1 MSTPRSADIVIC
13 GAGMA
18 GAAAAYHLAVRHGAK
33 RVVLIDEREPITL
46 TSDKGTQAYR
56 NWFGGPGDA
65 MVRFMNRSIDL
76 LEALAEESGNAF
88 DLQRRGYLFVTGN
101 SAHVEKFRASGLEN
115 EALGAG
121 TLREHPGALPYHPAP
136 AHSWKEQ
143 PTGADL
149 ITDRALMRD
158 HFPYVTDR
166 AAGMLHVRRAGSLD
180 APKLGEYLLARARDA
195 GVVIVR
201 DRMTAVESSNGGISG
216 VALASGDSIRTG
228 ILVLTPGPL
237 LQDAGRM
244 LGIELRV
251 SLELHGKLTLQD
263 HLGVIPRDSPM
274 TIWSD
279 PVELEWSPGE
289 RERLFASPDG
299 QRLTSPMPSGIHVR
313 PRDDGR
319 PNTIFLIWTYHLE
332 PEVFAWPP
340 QFDANYGEA
349 VIRALAHMIPG
360 MRAYFGKATEAYVDG
375 GYYCKTPENRPLV
388 GPLEVRGA
396 YVAAALSGYGIMA
409 SQAAGDLVAAHVM
422 GSDLPTYERWFRPDR
437 YENPE
442 YRDLLGSWDALSGQL

>member
-1 MSTPRSADIVIC
+1 
-13 GAGMA
+13 MA
-18 GAAAAYHLAVRHGAK
+18 GVAVAYHLAVRHGAK
-33 RVVLIDEREPITL
+33 RVVLVDEREPITL

-65 MVRFMNRSIDL
+65 MVGFMNRSIDL
-76 LEALAEESGNAF
+76 LEELAEESGNAF
-88 DLQRRGYLFVTGN
+88 DLQRRGYLFVTGDN
-101 SAHVEKFRASGLEN
+101 AQVEKLRASGREN

-121 TLREHPGALPYHPAP
+121 SLREHPGSVPYCAAP
-136 AHSWKEQ
+136 AHGWKDQ

-149 ITDRALMRD
+149 ITDRALMRE

-166 AAGMLHVRRAGSLD
+166 AVGMLHVRRAGSLD

-195 GVVIVR
+195 GVEIVR
-201 DRMTAVESSNGGISG
+201 DRMTDVARSPAGVSG
-216 VALASGDSIRTG
+216 VTFASGDSIRTG
-228 ILVLTPGPL
+228 TLVLAPGPL
-237 LQDAGRM
+237 LKDAAHL
-244 LGIELRV
+244 LGIELPV

-274 TIWSD
+274 TIWFD
-279 PVELEWSPGE
+279 PVELEWSHGE
-289 RERLFASPDG
+289 RERLLASSDG
-299 QRLTSPMPSGIHVR
+299 QRLTSRMPSGIHVR

-319 PNTIFLIWTYHLE
+319 SNTIFLIWTYHLE
-332 PEVFAWPP
+332 QREFAWPP

-349 VIRALAHMIPG
+349 LIRALAHVIPA
-360 MRAYFGKATEAYVDG
+360 MRAYFGKAAEADVDG

-396 YVAAALSGYGIMA
+396 YLAAALSGYGIMA

-422 GSDLPTYERWFRPDR
+422 GSELPTYERWFRPDR
-437 YENPE
+437 YERPE
-442 YRDLLGSWDALSGQL
+442 YRAMLGGWDAVSGQL